1 MGRCWGR
8 GAGNTWRQSQTPAST
23 CLHPAAPPL
32 AADPARLPSGPRV
45 PHVRLFGFPGRS
57 APSAPSSVRTSKPVS
72 QAETPTPHTA
82 QGARRCW
89 TRALPAKVAG
99 DAQGKPEKPNRAP
112 AMLAGPLA
120 HLPPTTARGAG
131 CPGKRS
137 CPGHRGPRGAL
148 TQQCSQPG
156 DDSAAHLRAGKPRL
170 AAEDGGSG
178 RALREPAPLPPQTR
192 LSGSQPSRYLGARR
206 PAEPPG
212 ARAAGF
218 LSRPGAHL
226 FLISRSAGS
235 QIPALVTQSGSPGQ
249 AAAGRD
255 IIQSRLGAGRRERG
269 WGPEAAP
276 TSHGASVSRLHAQ
289 PSRAQGSLNA
299 GCPGAWGVEG
309 G

>member
-1 MGRCWGR
+1 MALQQPEDQMGRCWGR

-23 CLHPAAPPL
+23 CLRPAAPPL

-72 QAETPTPHTA
+72 QAETPAPHTA

-170 AAEDGGSG
+170 AAEDGLPLTPA
-178 RALREPAPLPPQTR
+178 RAPRPPRRPVPRPAAQAG
-192 LSGSQPSRYLGARR
+192 LSGSQRRSLLKRGCLVLSPPATWEPDAPPS
-206 PAEPPG
+206 
-212 ARAAGF
+212 
-218 LSRPGAHL
+218 
-226 FLISRSAGS
+226 
-235 QIPALVTQSGSPGQ
+235 
-249 AAAGRD
+249 
-255 IIQSRLGAGRRERG
+255 RRER
-269 WGPEAAP
+269 AP
-276 TSHGASVSRLHAQ
+276 RGSCLDLVHICSSFHAPRDPRFLRL
-289 PSRAQGSLNA
+289 
-299 GCPGAWGVEG
+299 
-309 G
+309 